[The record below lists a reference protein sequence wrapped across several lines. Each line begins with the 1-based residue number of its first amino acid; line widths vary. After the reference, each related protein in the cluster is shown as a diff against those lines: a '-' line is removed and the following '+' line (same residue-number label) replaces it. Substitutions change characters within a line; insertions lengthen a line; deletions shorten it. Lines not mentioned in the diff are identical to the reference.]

1 MLYIIFLANF
11 DKKENCINQS
21 SITMTRLDE
30 IDKKLLNILSKDN
43 SFKYTELGTMLYLS
57 APAVYERVK
66 RLKKEGVLKES
77 VFIIDGEKIGRP
89 LLCFVQ
95 VNTNTIEKTRQVGK
109 LSTIPE
115 ILEIH
120 SITGASGVLLKIRTE
135 NTSALEQILAQ
146 IHQIEGVLSTNTQ
159 IVLSTLLERGI
170 TFKA

>member
-1 MLYIIFLANF
+1 MI
-11 DKKENCINQS
+11 
-21 SITMTRLDE
+21 RLDD
-30 IDKKLLNILSKDN
+30 IDKKLLSIIAEDN
-43 SFKYTELGTMLYLS
+43 SHKYATLGEMLHLS

-66 RLKKEGVLKES
+66 RLKKEGAIKES

-95 VNTNTIEKTRQVGK
+95 VNTNTIEKTRQVAK

-120 SITGASGVLLKIRTE
+120 SVTGTAGVLVKIRTKD
-135 NTSALEQILAQ
+135 TVDLEKILARIQ
-146 IHQIEGVLSTNTQ
+146 EIEGIITTNTQ

-170 TFKA
+170 TF